1 MTPLVAIVGRP
12 NVGKSTV
19 FNRLFGR
26 RRAIVFDEPGVT
38 RDRQYGDVELLG
50 RKVRLCDTG
59 GFLPT
64 ETEGVF
70 ALLKD
75 QARIAVAEADVLV
88 FVVDGRQ
95 GPTPADSEVADVLR
109 RSRKPVVLAVNKVD
123 ADSVLPDA
131 MACYALGCDTVVF
144 VAAEHG
150 RGFDELREEIVRKL
164 PDAAMDDDLGLAAAR
179 QAGDALADAGAA
191 EDGSDEVEFDAESG
205 VAASGVAA
213 SGNAAGMLEGG
224 GAEPP
229 KPPRGGVVDRV
240 RVCVVGRPNVGK
252 STLVN
257 KVLGAPRVVTADQ
270 PGTTRDAIDID
281 FDVDGRPYTLV
292 DTAGLRRKRSVDTP
306 VERYSVSQAVRAIER
321 CHIAVLVLDA
331 TQDIADQ
338 DAKIARLVED
348 RRRACVVAV
357 TKWDVVDGEVKK
369 PTNFDRGLDEALPFL
384 VHTHRV
390 YLSGRT
396 GQRVHKLMEAVQKTF
411 EAFDR
416 RISTSAFNRWL
427 QAIQLE
433 HPPPMMRGKRMR
445 IYYAAQIAM
454 RPPVFALVTNVSDAP
469 PPAYERFLIGRMR
482 ENWDLLGTPV
492 RLHWKKKPNRRSTQA
507 LERLPAALRAGMA
520 AVGDGTLALGDGDL
534 QDLPDP
540 TAPAWPGT
548 EDWLDEVVDLDA
560 AKDTDD

>member
-1 MTPLVAIVGRP
+1 MVPVVAIVGRP

-50 RKVRLCDTG
+50 RRVRLCDTG
-59 GFLPT
+59 GFLP
-64 ETEGVF
+64 EESEGVF

-88 FVVDGRQ
+88 FVVDGRD

-131 MACYALGCDTVVF
+131 MSCYALGFDKVCF

-150 RGFDELREEIVRKL
+150 RGFEELREEIVGLL
-164 PDAAMDDDLGLAAAR
+164 PASTGQDADLP
-179 QAGDALADAGAA
+179 ADAGAV
-191 EDGSDEVEFDAESG
+191 EDGSDVQEFDRDPQDTPDPAVPTG
-205 VAASGVAA
+205 R
-213 SGNAAGMLEGG
+213 AGADMADPDG
-224 GAEPP
+224 EPLLP
-229 KPPRGGVVDRV
+229 AKPPRGGVVDRV
-240 RVCVVGRPNVGK
+240 RVCIVGRPNVGK

-257 KVLGAPRVVTADQ
+257 KVLGQPRVVTADQ

-281 FDVDGRPYTLV
+281 FDVAGRPYTMV
-292 DTAGLRRKRSVDTP
+292 DTAGLRRKRSVDTA

-321 CHIAVLVLDA
+321 CHVAVLVLDA

-348 RRRACVVAV
+348 RRRACVVAI
-357 TKWDVVDGEVKK
+357 TKWDAVDGDVKK
-369 PTNFDRGLDEALPFL
+369 PTSFDRGLDEALPFL
-384 VHTHRV
+384 THTHRV

-396 GQRVHKLMEAVQKTF
+396 GQRVHKLMDAVQATF

-416 RISTSAFNRWL
+416 RISTSAFNKWL
-427 QAIQLE
+427 QALQLE

-445 IYYAAQIAM
+445 IYYAAQVAM

-469 PPAYERFLIGRMR
+469 PQAYERFVIGRMR
-482 ENWDLLGTPV
+482 ETWDLLGTPI
-492 RLHWKKKPNRRSTQA
+492 RLHWKKKPNKRSTQA
-507 LERLPAALRAGMA
+507 LERLPAALRAGLA
-520 AVGDGTLALGDGDL
+520 GGDDDLGLALGDGDL
-534 QDLPDP
+534 MDLPDP
-540 TAPAWPGT
+540 KVPAGHGA
-548 EDWLDEVVDLDA
+548 DAWLDEVVDLD
-560 AKDTDD
+560 DTDGMDK